1 MVFILLKNNYDLVV
15 LTLAKVRGVHILR
28 ETVHWYGGHRKR
40 AKFAIDVT

>member
-1 MVFILLKNNYDLVV
+1 MVFIQLNNIYDLVV
-15 LTLAKVRGVHILR
+15 LTVAKLRGVHILR